1 MDKKYNNVQSVKVDS
16 SYLHLMIDG
25 QNYQIAW
32 ANCSP
37 KLLKASMAQRRRFAL
52 SPSGYGI
59 SWLELDED
67 LAIRPLL
74 QFAEMPIERNV
85 RHLVQAGQPV
95 SV

>member
-1 MDKKYNNVQSVKVDS
+1 MSKINNVQSVKVDS
-16 SYLHLMIDG
+16 SYLHLKIDG
-25 QNYQIAW
+25 QNYRIAW

-37 KLLKASMAQRRRFAL
+37 KLLKASIAECRRFTL

-74 QFAEMPIERNV
+74 QFAEIITERSV
-85 RHLVQAGQPV
+85 RPLAQVGQPV